1 MADKV
6 QPVKHRRMKIPMRE
20 KLKQA
25 LEKIGGEPLAGS
37 GFENEAPEEGFTSDG
52 ESDAPRAP
60 SGTGRRK
67 VPG

>member
-1 MADKV
+1 
-6 QPVKHRRMKIPMRE
+6 MRE